1 MEEEFASP
9 PVRIGILFAR
19 SFDKKVVVA
28 QLWGKKCGTR
38 SNAYLRLLLLES
50 NSAHLSPVT
59 LIVKQRSSP
68 VRLFEKKYCGNYE
81 DCKTHQH

>member
-28 QLWGKKCGTR
+28 QLWGKSAAHEATR
-38 SNAYLRLLLLES
+38 
-50 NSAHLSPVT
+50 T
-59 LIVKQRSSP
+59 
-68 VRLFEKKYCGNYE
+68 
-81 DCKTHQH
+81 